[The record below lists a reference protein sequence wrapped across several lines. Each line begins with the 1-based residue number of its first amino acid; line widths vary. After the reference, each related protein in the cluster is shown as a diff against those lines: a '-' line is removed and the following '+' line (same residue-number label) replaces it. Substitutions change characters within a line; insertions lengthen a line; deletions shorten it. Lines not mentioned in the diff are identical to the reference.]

1 MRMASHL
8 ILHPAVHT
16 TSRIYITH
24 KFFHR
29 DLHYSFCFHTY
40 GFNVIN
46 ANGSVKGIG
55 SKNLACLIWKS
66 SKNFIP
72 RTLEIFW
79 VKLNSE
85 LANSSLGLLRICHLI
100 CTLRHK
106 RSHASVLSWQPV
118 INISP
123 IFVSGCWSQIS
134 FIPTRNVIKTI

>member
-29 DLHYSFCFHTY
+29 DLHYSLCFHTY

-55 SKNLACLIWKS
+55 SKNLACLIRKS
-66 SKNFIP
+66 SKNFIR

-85 LANSSLGLLRICHLI
+85 LANSSLGLLRICHWLYMHVTSQTGSCKCFILTASNQYKPDIRFWLLI
-100 CTLRHK
+100 
-106 RSHASVLSWQPV
+106 S
-118 INISP
+118 N
-123 IFVSGCWSQIS
+123 FVY
-134 FIPTRNVIKTI
+134 THT